1 MREIFTINY
10 VVGDEVK
17 TFALGQD
24 VFYVST
30 TYPTISCRCK
40 ECGSIYDEKKETQRK
55 IIPCT
60 ITGFKI
66 AANYSFSYNTQNSF
80 VLTINV
86 IHNESDKELYLP
98 WFNCF
103 TTIEEAKE
111 ELKRLSVWNGGENI
125 NERSRN

>member
-1 MREIFTINY
+1 MRKIFTINY

-40 ECGSIYDEKKETQRK
+40 ECGSIYDEKKEIQRK

-66 AANYSFSYNTQNSF
+66 TANHSFSYNTQNSF
-80 VLTINV
+80 VLDINA
-86 IHNESDKELYLP
+86 IHNESDEEVDLRSSS
-98 WFNCF
+98 CF
-103 TTIEEAKE
+103 TTIEEAEK
-111 ELKRLSVWNGGENI
+111 ELKRLSV
-125 NERSRN
+125 